1 MTILSTRIRAA
12 VGPRERAFRR
22 KVNDLIRQANRL
34 EKAEVKKVIKLLAD
48 ARKDVAAQIA
58 STEWQA
64 YHLPQLKAGIER
76 ALQSFGDQYGV
87 EMREMQREFWQQGAD
102 MTDLPLRE
110 IGINAA
116 IPEIDTTALSILQG
130 YSSDLVTGLSQD
142 AVKKINGEIT
152 RGIIGQKSPYEVMQ
166 AVGRNLKDKSIF
178 KSIAH
183 RADTIVRTEAG
194 RVFEAAGQARKEA
207 AVQVVPGLQKQ
218 WYYGHSPRLPR
229 IDHMAVSGQIRD
241 IDKPFDVGGEKLM
254 YPKDP
259 AGSAANTI
267 NCGCT
272 SLPYHQDWDAEI
284 ERQAA
289 ADEGQ
294 PRGVAPT
301 KMFN

>member
-1 MTILSTRIRAA
+1 MTNLLTRLEAA

-22 KVNDLIRQANRL
+22 KVNELIRQANRL
-34 EKAEVKKVIKLLAD
+34 EKAEIKKVIRLLAD
-48 ARKDVAAQIA
+48 ARKDVAAQVA

-87 EMREMQREFWQQGAD
+87 ELREMQREFWQQGAD
-102 MTDLPLRE
+102 MVDLPLRE
-110 IGINAA
+110 VGINVA

-130 YSSDLVTGLSQD
+130 YSSDLVTGLTQD
-142 AVKKINGEIT
+142 GVKKINAEIV
-152 RGIIGQKSPYEVMQ
+152 RGLLGQKSSHEVMQ

-207 AVQVVPGLQKQ
+207 AVKVVPGLQKQ
-218 WYYGHSPRLPR
+218 WYYGHSPRMPR
-229 IDHMAVSGQIRD
+229 IDHMAVDGQIREVD
-241 IDKPFDVGGEKLM
+241 EPFDVGGEKLM

-272 SLPYHQDWDAEI
+272 SLPYHPDWDEVI

-289 ADEGQ
+289 AAHS
-294 PRGVAPT
+294 PPT
-301 KMFN
+301 AAVKI